1 MPAGVSAIT
10 ALANI
15 TLANSTT
22 TTVTFSSISGSYR
35 DLLIVW
41 SGTTQSTFGNRF
53 YMNNDQTFGNTHYVA
68 GWASGSSVF
77 ASQATNQGFIISI
90 NVNSTTTQN
99 QSVIH
104 VMDYAQTDKHK
115 TILSRA
121 DVPNLGV
128 VMQASRWTSTAAVTS
143 VVVNNAGVWNSGTT
157 ISLYGVSS

>member
-35 DLLIVW
+35 DLIIVW

-53 YMNNDQTFGNTHYVA
+53 YMNNDQSNANYFNVA
-68 GWASGSSVF
+68 GWGSGSSVF
-77 ASQATNQGFIISI
+77 GTNVQNPQISPDI
-90 NVNSTTTQN
+90 QSTTTQN
-99 QSVIH
+99 QSLIH
-104 VMDYAQTDKHK
+104 IMDYAQTDKHK

-121 DVPNLGV
+121 DVPNSGV
-128 VMQASRWTSTAAVTS
+128 VMQVTRWTNTAAVTS
-143 VVVNNAGVWNSGTT
+143 VVVNNAAVWNSGTT

>member
-1 MPAGVSAIT
+1 MT

-53 YMNNDQTFGNTHYVA
+53 YMNNDQSNGNYFNVA
-68 GWASGSSVF
+68 GWGNGSSVF
-77 ASQATNQGFIISI
+77 GTNVQNPQISPDI
-90 NVNSTTTQN
+90 QSTTVQN
-99 QSVIH
+99 QSLIH
-104 VMDYAQTDKHK
+104 IMDYAQTDKHK
-115 TILSRA
+115 TIISRA
-121 DVPNLGV
+121 DVPNSGV
-128 VMQASRWTSTAAVTS
+128 VMQVTRWANTAAVTS
-143 VVVNNAGVWNSGTT
+143 VVVNNAAVWNSGTT

>member
-1 MPAGVSAIT
+1 MT

-22 TTVTFSSISGSYR
+22 TTVTFSSISGAYR

-41 SGTTQSTFGNRF
+41 TGTTQSTFGNRF
-53 YMNNDQTFGNTHYVA
+53 YMNNDQSNGNYFNVA
-68 GWASGSSVF
+68 GWGNGSSVF
-77 ASQATNQGFIISI
+77 GTNAQSPQIAHD
-90 NVNSTTTQN
+90 VNSTTTQN

-104 VMDYAQTDKHK
+104 VLDYAQTDKHK

-121 DVPNLGV
+121 DVVNLGV
-128 VMQASRWTSTAAVTS
+128 VMQVTRWANTAAVTS
-143 VVVNNAGVWNSGTT
+143 VVVNNAAIWNSGTT